1 MKSFANHYGIQD
13 LRNLKTNILRKIKS
27 LEIVTNGKYCRQLE
41 NKIAK
46 IVRSK
51 YCVVCNN
58 GTSAL
63 MMSLLSLSLKNIIAI
78 VPNINFVAI
87 SNIISIFKGKIILC
101 DVNLNSGMVD
111 LDSFENVI
119 RECDDKKIKPN
130 LFVPV
135 HYGGNIAFLKEISNI
150 CKKRKINVIEDGCHS
165 FGSYKLNNNKNEYV
179 GKCTHSI
186 MTTFSFHP
194 VKNITTLEGGAI
206 TTNTG
211 SIYKKLL
218 LLRNHSLEKTS
229 LTDPYELMT
238 PSLNFRL
245 NELNALIGIKQLE
258 QMNKFKKQRNKIVI
272 KYLKLLSKIT
282 RYLEPINS
290 NNSKIFWHLFVI
302 KLKNIKKSKK
312 HKFMSFLRRNKIGS
326 QIHYKPLYKH
336 KIYKNDIL
344 INQYKNSD
352 LFYNSAISLPLH
364 TRMIEKDITKV
375 VNIIKKFFKI

>member
-63 MMSLLSLSLKNIIAI
+63 MMSLMSLNLKNIIAI

-135 HYGGNIAFLKEISNI
+135 HYGGNIAFLKEISNM
-150 CKKRKINVIEDGCHS
+150 CKKRKINVIEDSCHS

-194 VKNITTLEGGAI
+194 VKNITFQEMTLR
-206 TTNTG
+206 
-211 SIYKKLL
+211 L
-218 LLRNHSLEKTS
+218 KT
-229 LTDPYELMT
+229 
-238 PSLNFRL
+238 
-245 NELNALIGIKQLE
+245 
-258 QMNKFKKQRNKIVI
+258 
-272 KYLKLLSKIT
+272 
-282 RYLEPINS
+282 
-290 NNSKIFWHLFVI
+290 
-302 KLKNIKKSKK
+302 
-312 HKFMSFLRRNKIGS
+312 
-326 QIHYKPLYKH
+326 
-336 KIYKNDIL
+336 
-344 INQYKNSD
+344 
-352 LFYNSAISLPLH
+352 
-364 TRMIEKDITKV
+364 
-375 VNIIKKFFKI
+375 